1 MNLRVGERPPRD
13 PDHLQPRL
21 VGIINWRGIW
31 TLYAKGIQRLLRI
44 TMQSIVAPVAT
55 TLLLLG
61 LVVVVQR
68 RRNGMAAETVFA
80 SAT

>member
-1 MNLRVGERPPRD
+1 
-13 PDHLQPRL
+13 LQPRL

-68 RRNGMAAETVFA
+68 RRNGVAAETVSA